1 MPRTFLIRQ
10 PTSNEHMRQ
19 ILRYSD
25 IKFLVFDFDGTLV
38 ESNKIK
44 EMSFFRIASQVPN
57 GDTAMAAVY
66 CANGL
71 TRQDI
76 WRRWITEMGL
86 DMSHYDRFLHQYSS
100 EVDELVAR
108 APAIEG
114 AVELLLYLQT
124 ASVKVFLSSATPE
137 KNLKAIVAERGWS
150 AFFQGIYGSPRRKA
164 ETLRDAVLPLAEAPE
179 FIAVVGD
186 GEDDRLSAEQVGCHF
201 FPVGRLSAGLPV
213 NAQYN
218 LSKIRSLLSEG

>member
-1 MPRTFLIRQ
+1 MPRTFLVRQ

-19 ILRYSD
+19 ILRHSD

-124 ASVKVFLSSATPE
+124 SSVKVFLSSATPE
-137 KNLKAIVAERGWS
+137 ENLKAIVAERGWS
-150 AFFQGIYGSPRRKA
+150 GFFRGIYGSPRRKS
-164 ETLRDAVLPLAEAPE
+164 ETLRDIVLPLAGGPE
-179 FIAVVGD
+179 LIAVVGD
-186 GEDDRLSAEQVGCHF
+186 GEDDRLSAEQIGCHF
-201 FPVGRLSAGLPV
+201 FPVGRLSTGRHK
-213 NAQYN
+213 NT
-218 LSKIRSLLSEG
+218 KIDLKRIKALL

>member
-1 MPRTFLIRQ
+1 MLDEELQPSHIQAMPRTFLVRQ
-10 PTSNEHMRQ
+10 PTSDEHMRQ

-108 APAIEG
+108 APATEG

-124 ASVKVFLSSATPE
+124 SS
-137 KNLKAIVAERGWS
+137 
-150 AFFQGIYGSPRRKA
+150 
-164 ETLRDAVLPLAEAPE
+164 
-179 FIAVVGD
+179 
-186 GEDDRLSAEQVGCHF
+186 
-201 FPVGRLSAGLPV
+201 
-213 NAQYN
+213 
-218 LSKIRSLLSEG
+218 

>member
-1 MPRTFLIRQ
+1 MPRTFLVRQ

-57 GDTAMAAVY
+57 GDAAMAAVY

-86 DMSHYDRFLHQYSS
+86 DMSDYDRFLHQYSS

-137 KNLKAIVAERGWS
+137 ENLKAIVAERGWS
-150 AFFQGIYGSPRRKA
+150 GFFRGIYGSPRRKS
-164 ETLRDAVLPLAEAPE
+164 ETLRDIVLPLAGPE
-179 FIAVVGD
+179 LIAVVGD
-186 GEDDRLSAEQVGCHF
+186 GEDDRLSAEQIGCHF
-201 FPVGRLSAGLPV
+201 FPVGRLSAGRHKNTNIDLKRIK
-213 NAQYN
+213 A
-218 LSKIRSLLSEG
+218 LL